1 MTVYRRGDG
10 WYVNI
15 KLGGVRLNRKIGDTK
30 KEAKEREAELRTK
43 FRLKQLHL
51 ADIQNSVLF
60 HTVAEEYLDYVKK
73 TKSGRLLELE
83 ETDYKNHLEP
93 FFGDYL
99 LQDIN
104 DNILLAFQGR
114 QKSTGYAN
122 RTCNIHMGLVRK
134 IMNFAKAKQYIT
146 RVELKYP
153 MLKESKKQHAFFAP
167 QEYELLKK
175 NITYDLALKR
185 VEFAK
190 NTGLRPAELTYIEWD
205 DVSFEFRT
213 IKIQGKAE
221 WKPKTDEER
230 TVPLNKTALQIL
242 RELYEKRKGRWVFST
257 SDKPV
262 KSIRRALI
270 TAARKAGI
278 TKKATPNMLRH
289 TFATHALDMG
299 ADLMS
304 VKEVLGQKNI
314 TTTEKYLHSIK
325 ESMRDAVNRVERKK
339 KKK

>member
-167 QEYELLKK
+167 LEYELLKK

-213 IKIQGKAE
+213 IKIQGKEE

-242 RELYEKRKGRWVFST
+242 KELYEKRKGRWVFST

-339 KKK
+339 KKR

>member
-114 QKSTGYAN
+114 QKSMGYAN

-242 RELYEKRKGRWVFST
+242 KDLYEKRKGRWVFSN
-257 SDKPV
+257 SGKPV
-262 KSIRRALI
+262 KSIRHALM
-270 TAARKAGI
+270 TAARRAGI

>member
-1 MTVYRRGDG
+1 MAVYKRGDG

-15 KLGGVRLNRKIGDTK
+15 KLGGVRLNRKIADTK
-30 KEAKEREAELRTK
+30 KEAREREAELKTK
-43 FRLKQLHL
+43 LRLKQLHL
-51 ADIQNSVLF
+51 ADIQNTVIF
-60 HTVAEEYLDYVKK
+60 HIVAEEYLEYVKK
-73 TKSGRLLELE
+73 TKSTRLFELE

-93 FFGDYL
+93 FFADYL
-99 LQDIN
+99 LQDIT
-104 DNILLAFQGR
+104 DNTLLAFQGR
-114 QKSTGYAN
+114 QKSSGYAN

-153 MLKESKKQHAFFAP
+153 MLRESKKQHAFFAP
-167 QEYELLKK
+167 NEYELLKK
-175 NITYDLALKR
+175 HITYNLALKR

-190 NTGLRPAELTYIEWD
+190 NTGLRPAELTYLEWD

-213 IKIQGKAE
+213 IKVQGKAE

-242 RELYEKRKGRWVFST
+242 EELFEKRKGRYVFSN
-257 SDKPV
+257 SDKPI

-270 TAARKAGI
+270 TAARLAGI

-339 KKK
+339 KK

>member
-60 HTVAEEYLDYVKK
+60 HTAADEYLDYVKK

-83 ETDYKNHLEP
+83 ETDYKNHIEP

-190 NTGLRPAELTYIEWD
+190 NTGLRPAELTYLEWD

-213 IKIQGKAE
+213 IKIQGKTE

-230 TVPLNKTALQIL
+230 TVPLNKTALQTL
-242 RELYEKRKGRWVFST
+242 KDLYEKRKGRWVFSN
-257 SDKPV
+257 SDKPI